1 MPSLRKSL
9 FAAVLV
15 SATALSPLAASAE
28 TILGALSKAYQNN
41 SQLNSARAG
50 VRVTDEGVAIA
61 KSGWRPTITGS
72 ADIDFSRSH
81 FDARINGP
89 GSNRSISLTTG
100 NFGVQIDQ
108 T

>member
-9 FAAVLV
+9 FAVLF
-15 SATALSPLAASAE
+15 SATALSPLGASAE

-61 KSGWRPTITGS
+61 KSGWRP
-72 ADIDFSRSH
+72 
-81 FDARINGP
+81 
-89 GSNRSISLTTG
+89 
-100 NFGVQIDQ
+100 
-108 T
+108 